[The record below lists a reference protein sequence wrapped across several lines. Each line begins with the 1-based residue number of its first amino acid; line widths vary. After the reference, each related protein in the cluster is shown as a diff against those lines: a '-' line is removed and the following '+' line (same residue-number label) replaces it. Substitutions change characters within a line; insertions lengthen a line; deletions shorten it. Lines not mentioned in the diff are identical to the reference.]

1 MPKMLRVRAL
11 SEEESREVER
21 LVHARTEPARLV
33 ERARIVWASQRGER
47 VAAIAARLH
56 LTETTVRLWIKRFT
70 AQGLDGFKDEARS
83 GRPATYTPAQVGEV
97 LAAALSK
104 PTTLGLP
111 FGSWTLDR
119 LAVYLNEAKGLPIKR
134 TRIDE
139 LLIAEGLRW
148 RTQETWFGERAGRAK
163 AAETAE
169 PARDKPVD
177 PEFAQKRG
185 RSRPSTPTRRQVA

>member
-1 MPKMLRVRAL
+1 MPKVLRVRVL

-33 ERARIVWASQRGER
+33 ERARIVWASHQGHH
-47 VAAIAARLH
+47 VPAIAAQLH

-83 GRPATYTPAQVGEV
+83 GRPATYTPEQVGEV
-97 LAAALSK
+97 LAVALSK

-119 LAVYLNEAKGLPIKR
+119 LEVYLNEEKGLPIKR
-134 TRIDE
+134 SRIDE
-139 LLIAEGLRW
+139 LLIIEGLRW
-148 RTQETWFGERAGRAK
+148 RTQETWFGERAGREASVLPD
-163 AAETAE
+163 ASRPE
-169 PARDKPVD
+169 KPVD
-177 PEFAQKRG
+177 PDFAVKRG
-185 RSRPSTPTRRQVA
+185 RLRPSIPHLQTLV